1 MHPIDRFRELH
12 SQGCFV
18 MPNPWDVGSARRLH
32 HMGFAALATTSS
44 GHAGSLGK
52 LDQQVSLEQMLS
64 HAEQMAAAVPIPLNV
79 DSERLFAED
88 ASAIRGVVEAIAA
101 TGSAGCSIED
111 YVPTSN
117 AIDPIEVAVAR
128 VSATVEAAAG
138 SGMVVTARAEGLLY
152 SLCDLPEIIERL
164 VRFRDAGADVV
175 YAPGLNRAADIEL
188 VVKEVGCP
196 VNVLLWPGGPDVAEL
211 AALGV
216 RRISTGG
223 GLMRIAYEAM
233 ESKAK
238 QLRMADESLEHG

>member
-1 MHPIDRFRELH
+1 
-12 SQGCFV
+12 

-32 HMGFAALATTSS
+32 RMGFSALATTSS

-52 LDQQVSLEQMLS
+52 LDQQVTLQEMLT
-64 HAEQMAAAVPIPLNV
+64 HAEQMASAVPVPLNV

-88 ASAIRGVVEAIAA
+88 TSDIRDVVEAIAA
-101 TGSAGCSIED
+101 TGSAGCSVED
-111 YVPTSN
+111 YVPSAN
-117 AIDPIEVAVAR
+117 AIDSIDDAVAR
-128 VSATVEAAAG
+128 VAATVEAAAD

-152 SLCDLPEIIERL
+152 SLCDLTEVIERL

-175 YAPGLNRAADIEL
+175 YAPGLSRAADIEL
-188 VVKEVGCP
+188 VVNAVGCP
-196 VNVLLWPGGPDVAEL
+196 VNVLLWPGGPDVAAL

-238 QLRMADESLEHG
+238 ELRMADESLEHG